1 MPSSTLSPILLVP
14 YSFLPKRRWISSIGD
29 DLRQRSYILAPNF
42 FDSISSKMTDTKKL
56 LNSPNNMGFE
66 DKITAAV
73 VGRFLSQAKGEVDM
87 FDDKTIDDKITTE

>member
-14 YSFLPKRRWISSIGD
+14 CLSLPKRKWTSSISD
-29 DLRQRSYILAPNF
+29 ESHQNSYILAPNF

-87 FDDKTIDDKITTE
+87 FDDKIIDDRITTE